1 MKLIK
6 QEKIFRN
13 PPFAECHASTI
24 VLLEGG
30 RKICAWFGGEKE
42 GKNDVRIW
50 FSRHENGVW
59 SAPEPIPAVA
69 DLPHWNPVL
78 FEMAEGEI
86 TLFYKVGVS
95 VPLWKTYFCVTRDGG
110 KSWSAPKELAE
121 LDGDG
126 GRGPVKNKCLIH
138 SSGAIL
144 APASDE
150 RGGWRSFIDL
160 FDGERW
166 EKCPIP
172 VSEQTGR
179 VHMIQPTLWE
189 DENGV
194 HALMRTLSSFIY
206 RSDSKDGGKTWCEAY
221 KTDIPNNNSGI
232 DCVNGDDGAIYLVC
246 NPIPPHSGRSPLS
259 LLVSRDGGATFE
271 KALDLEVEKREFS
284 YPAIVSRDNKLF
296 VTYTYDRKNIAYAE
310 IEL

>member
-6 QEKIFRN
+6 QEKIFHN

-24 VLLEGG
+24 VLLEGDG
-30 RKICAWFGGEKE
+30 KICAWFGGEKE

-50 FSRHENGVW
+50 YSRHEKGVW
-59 SAPEPIPAVA
+59 SAPEAIPAVA

-78 FEMAEGEI
+78 FETAKGEI

-95 VPLWKTYFCVTRDGG
+95 VPQWKTYFCVTRDGG
-110 KSWSAPKELAE
+110 RSWSDPRELAE
-121 LDGDG
+121 LDGEG
-126 GRGPVKNKCLIH
+126 GRGPVKNKCLRH

-150 RGGWRSFIDL
+150 RGVWRSFIDR
-160 FDGERW
+160 FDGEGW
-166 EKCPIP
+166 KKCPIP
-172 VSEQTGR
+172 VSEETGR

-189 DENGV
+189 DEDGV
-194 HALMRTLSSFIY
+194 HALMRTLNSFIY

-232 DCVNGDDGAIYLVC
+232 DCTKTDDGAIYLVC
-246 NPIPPHSGRSPLS
+246 NPVQRGRTPLS
-259 LLVSRDGGATFE
+259 LLLSRDGGATFE
-271 KALDLEVEKREFS
+271 KALDLETEACEFS
-284 YPAIVSRDNKLF
+284 YPAVVSRGNRLF
-296 VTYTYDRKNIAYAE
+296 LTYTYDRKSIAYCE
-310 IEL
+310 IDF

>member
-1 MKLIK
+1 MNLTKKELI
-6 QEKIFRN
+6 FNN

-24 VLLEGG
+24 VLLEGD
-30 RKICAWFGGEKE
+30 RKICACFGGEKE

-59 SAPEPIPAVA
+59 SAPESIPAVA

-78 FEMAEGEI
+78 FETEKGEI

-95 VPLWKTYFCVTRDGG
+95 VPQWKTYFCVTRDGG
-110 KSWSAPKELAE
+110 KSWSAPRELAE

-126 GRGPVKNKCLIH
+126 GRGPVKNKCLLH

-150 RGGWRSFIDL
+150 RGVWRSFIDR

-172 VSEQTGR
+172 VSEENGR

-189 DENGV
+189 DKDGV
-194 HALMRTLSSFIY
+194 HALMRTMSSFIY
-206 RSDSKDGGKTWCEAY
+206 RSDSKDGGKTWCKAY
-221 KTDIPNNNSGI
+221 KTDLPNNNSGI
-232 DCVNGDDGAIYLVC
+232 DCIKADDGAICLVC
-246 NPIPPHSGRSPLS
+246 NPIPPHNGRSPLS
-259 LLVSRDGGATFE
+259 ILVSRDGGATFE